1 MTTRLPLL
9 SRSCIVTGL
18 CAAFAVAQNAQPPA
32 ETEGNKTGFLTGLR
46 GFEKFHEPVGQP
58 LYFETPFND
67 TGVKALYIRH
77 NFAKNSALA
86 GGNVT
91 VYALQARAA
100 LTERLAFIA
109 TKDGYSEIETGTFGN
124 DEGWNDVAAGLKYV
138 AIADR
143 ANDFVVTP
151 GVRYML
157 SNGRKLYG
165 AINGTTKELSPFV
178 SVAKGFDRLH
188 WIGNATLRVPTD
200 SDKGNTVGHWDLHV
214 DYDLN
219 PDSQAV
225 FAPVLELHGL
235 HYLDDGQVGLPIGG
249 GDYTNL
255 GSQPNSHFVCWA
267 SAGFRFEMLTKYEV
281 GFVYEFVL
289 TDADKDIWKDRVTI
303 DFCVRL

>member
-1 MTTRLPLL
+1 MTTALPRL
-9 SRSCIVTGL
+9 SRSCIVSALVAGLALAQDAPPPTTPTTSQTGL
-18 CAAFAVAQNAQPPA
+18 
-32 ETEGNKTGFLTGLR
+32 LTGLR
-46 GFEKFHEPVGQP
+46 GFEHFHEPVGQP

-67 TGVKALYIRH
+67 TGVRALYLRH
-77 NFAKNSALA
+77 NFSKSSALQ

-109 TKDGYSEIETGTFGN
+109 TKDGYSEIETGAFGN
-124 DEGWNDVAAGLKYV
+124 DEGWNDIAAGLKYV

-143 ANDFVVTP
+143 ADDFVVTP

-178 SVAKGFDRLH
+178 SVAKGLGRLH
-188 WIGNATLRVPTD
+188 TIGNVTLRAPTD
-200 SDKGNTVGHWDLHV
+200 SGKGNTVGQWDLHI

-225 FAPVLELHGL
+225 FAPVAELHGL
-235 HYLDDGQVGLPIGG
+235 HYLSDGNVGLPIGG

-255 GSQPNSHFVCWA
+255 GSQPNAHFVAWA
-267 SAGFRFEMLTKYEV
+267 SVGFRFEMLTKYEV
-281 GFVYEFVL
+281 GIVYEFAL